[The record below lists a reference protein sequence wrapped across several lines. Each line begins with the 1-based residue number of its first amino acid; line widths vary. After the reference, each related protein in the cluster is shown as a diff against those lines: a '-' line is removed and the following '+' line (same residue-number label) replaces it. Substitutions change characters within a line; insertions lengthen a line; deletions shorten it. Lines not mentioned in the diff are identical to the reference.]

1 MSFKLSTTASSHSIP
16 TRRTGLRHQTLQN
29 KRFMFDRGSTTRRAS
44 RMSTRPPPS
53 LCSRACSTGTTL
65 PYSRMAQLAV
75 HTISGTETDPGIIY
89 MTMADLFQRI
99 EDRRDEWNVE
109 IMVAFLEIY
118 NEEIR
123 DPPHE
128 RPGHRG
134 FGELPRLLDN
144 LHSPGQLGPYF
155 FATHHAAKAATT
167 SRRSSSYGS
176 KPSTANTSTSAG
188 SPRRTYRTPRKSLR
202 SSMQPYKRVV
212 SDNDKRSAGKNVQWR
227 DEAGQGDL
235 DAVSVFPA
243 DVSSSW
249 SSSNDAPAAS
259 APQRSMSLGGS
270 ESEWEDENERTDDS
284 VSFSISLPG
293 VDARHYRV
301 VWAVVWFAR
310 FQWGQAITAESSR
323 PWLPQVEDESVHA
336 RKPGGGR

>member
-1 MSFKLSTTASSHSIP
+1 
-16 TRRTGLRHQTLQN
+16 
-29 KRFMFDRGSTTRRAS
+29 
-44 RMSTRPPPS
+44 
-53 LCSRACSTGTTL
+53 
-65 PYSRMAQLAV
+65 
-75 HTISGTETDPGIIY
+75 

-109 IMVAFLEIY
+109 VMVAFLEIY

-123 DPPHE
+123 DLLTNA
-128 RPGHRG
+128 RG
-134 FGELPRLLDN
+134 IAVLENFKGYSTFTRRV
-144 LHSPGQLGPYF
+144 SSGPASLQH
-155 FATHHAAKAATT
+155 ATAAKAATT

-176 KPSTANTSTSAG
+176 KPSTANTSTSAV

-212 SDNDKRSAGKNVQWR
+212 SDKDKRSAGKNVQWR

-270 ESEWEDENERTDDS
+270 ESE
-284 VSFSISLPG
+284 
-293 VDARHYRV
+293 
-301 VWAVVWFAR
+301 
-310 FQWGQAITAESSR
+310 
-323 PWLPQVEDESVHA
+323 
-336 RKPGGGR
+336 